1 MEKIILPVI
10 AGLLLF
16 GLVRLL
22 LLPMRLVWKLLIN
35 GISGVLLLWVVNLTA
50 GFTGFSIPVNLVTAI
65 ISGTLGLPGIILL
78 AILQLFF

>member
-10 AGLLLF
+10 AGVLLF

>member
-10 AGLLLF
+10 AGVLLF
-16 GLVRLL
+16 GLIRLL

-65 ISGTLGLPGIILL
+65 ISGTLGLPGILL
-78 AILQLFF
+78 LGVLQLFF